1 MVQRAYVMEYCR
13 YKECIIEL
21 QKARGDGALLDPEYS
36 NEARVGSFERSPVKL
51 MPMDLVSEAQAH
63 I

>member
-1 MVQRAYVMEYCR
+1 MEYCR